1 MKIGLVVPQFGINAT
16 KENLIKFIQ
25 LAEKEDFESLWV
37 YDRMLYPLDS
47 QPPYPYSGPPDM
59 SEWPEYF
66 KNVLDPLTTLAFIAA
81 NTTKTHLGTCIIDMV
96 FHNPITLAKEFTTI
110 DILSGGRVICGF
122 GIGWSKHEFL
132 ASNISYEKRGERV
145 NEILQVIK
153 RVWTDDIV
161 EFNGDFYK
169 IPKSIIDPKPIQKP
183 HPKILLGGFSPKTF
197 ERMIKY
203 GDGYIGALAGSFEY
217 FANSLK
223 MFNDAIKKSSKR
235 TIRSDFDLT
244 ILTYPYLFTSSSEN
258 DHNNNNN
265 NRLPMTGRTIDEIGS
280 DLSKLKSFGVDRVI
294 LAVNAEENYDVNKTM
309 EFVKELRKFCQ

>member
-1 MKIGLVVPQFGINAT
+1 MKVGLVVPQFGVNST
-16 KENLIKFIQ
+16 KENLITFIH
-25 LAEKEDFESLWV
+25 LAEREGFESLWV
-37 YDRMLYPLDS
+37 YDRMLYAINP
-47 QPPYPYSGPPDM
+47 QQGYGGTPDKK
-59 SEWPEYF
+59 EWPEYF

-81 NTTKTHLGTCIIDMV
+81 NTSKVNLGTCIIDMV

-110 DILSGGRVICGF
+110 DILSEGRTICGL
-122 GIGWSKHEFL
+122 GIGWSKDEYL
-132 ASNISYEKRGERV
+132 AANIPYEKRGERA
-145 NEILQVIK
+145 NEILQAMK
-153 RVWTDDIV
+153 KVWTDDIV

-169 IPKSIIDPKPIQKP
+169 VPKSIIGPKPIQKP

-203 GDGYIGALAGSFEY
+203 GDGYIGVLIGSFEY

-265 NRLPMTGRTIDEIGS
+265 RPPMTGRTIDEIGS

>member
-1 MKIGLVVPQFGINAT
+1 
-16 KENLIKFIQ
+16 
-25 LAEKEDFESLWV
+25 
-37 YDRMLYPLDS
+37 MLYAINP
-47 QPPYPYSGPPDM
+47 QQGYGGTPDKK
-59 SEWPEYF
+59 EWPEYF

-81 NTTKTHLGTCIIDMV
+81 NTSKVNLGTCIIDMV

-110 DILSGGRVICGF
+110 DILSEGRTICGL
-122 GIGWSKHEFL
+122 GIGWSKDEYL
-132 ASNISYEKRGERV
+132 AANIPYEKRGERA
-145 NEILQVIK
+145 NEILQAMK
-153 RVWTDDIV
+153 KVWTDDIV

-169 IPKSIIDPKPIQKP
+169 VPKSIIGPKPIQKP

-197 ERMIKY
+197 ERIIKY
-203 GDGYIGALAGSFEY
+203 GDGYIGVFIGSFEY

>member
-1 MKIGLVVPQFGINAT
+1 MKVGLVVPQFGVNST
-16 KENLIKFIQ
+16 KENLITFIH
-25 LAEKEDFESLWV
+25 LAEREGFESLWV
-37 YDRMLYPLDS
+37 YDRMLYAINP
-47 QPPYPYSGPPDM
+47 QQGYGGTPDKK
-59 SEWPEYF
+59 EWPEYF

-81 NTTKTHLGTCIIDMV
+81 NTSKVNLGTCIIDMV

-110 DILSGGRVICGF
+110 DILSEGRTICGL
-122 GIGWSKHEFL
+122 GIGWSKDEYL
-132 ASNISYEKRGERV
+132 AANIPYEKRGERA
-145 NEILQVIK
+145 NEILQAMK
-153 RVWTDDIV
+153 KVWTDDIV

-169 IPKSIIDPKPIQKP
+169 VPKSIIGPKPIQKP

-203 GDGYIGALAGSFEY
+203 GDGYIGVLIGSFEY

-223 MFNDAIKKSSKR
+223 MFNYAIKKSSKR

-265 NRLPMTGRTIDEIGS
+265 NRPPMTGRTIDEIGS

>member
-1 MKIGLVVPQFGINAT
+1 MKVGLVVPQFGVNST
-16 KENLIKFIQ
+16 KENLITFIH
-25 LAEKEDFESLWV
+25 LAEREGFESLWV
-37 YDRMLYPLDS
+37 YDRMLYAINP
-47 QPPYPYSGPPDM
+47 QQGYGGTPDKK
-59 SEWPEYF
+59 EWPEYF

-81 NTTKTHLGTCIIDMV
+81 NTSKVNLGTCIIDMV

-110 DILSGGRVICGF
+110 DILSEGRTICGL
-122 GIGWSKHEFL
+122 GIGWSKDEYL
-132 ASNISYEKRGERV
+132 AANIPYEKRGERA
-145 NEILQVIK
+145 NEILQAMK
-153 RVWTDDIV
+153 KVWTDDIV

-169 IPKSIIDPKPIQKP
+169 VPKSIIGPKPIQKP

-203 GDGYIGALAGSFEY
+203 GDGYIGVLIGSFEY

-258 DHNNNNN
+258 DHNNNNNN

>member
-1 MKIGLVVPQFGINAT
+1 MKVGLVVPQFGVNST
-16 KENLIKFIQ
+16 KENLITFIH
-25 LAEKEDFESLWV
+25 LAEREGFESLWV
-37 YDRMLYPLDS
+37 YDRMLYAINP
-47 QPPYPYSGPPDM
+47 QQGYGGTPDKK
-59 SEWPEYF
+59 EWPEYF

-81 NTTKTHLGTCIIDMV
+81 NTSKVNLGTCIIDMV

-110 DILSGGRVICGF
+110 DILSEGRTICGL
-122 GIGWSKHEFL
+122 GIGWSKDEYL
-132 ASNISYEKRGERV
+132 AANIPYEKRGERA
-145 NEILQVIK
+145 NEILQAMK
-153 RVWTDDIV
+153 KVWTDDIV

-169 IPKSIIDPKPIQKP
+169 VPKSIIGPKPIQKP

-197 ERMIKY
+197 ERIIKY
-203 GDGYIGALAGSFEY
+203 GDGYIGVFIGSFEY

-223 MFNDAIKKSSKR
+223 MFNDAIKKNSKR

-265 NRLPMTGRTIDEIGS
+265 RPPMTGRTIDEIGS

>member
-1 MKIGLVVPQFGINAT
+1 MKVGLVVPQFGVNST
-16 KENLIKFIQ
+16 KENLITFIH
-25 LAEKEDFESLWV
+25 LAEREGFESLWV
-37 YDRMLYPLDS
+37 YDRMLYAINP
-47 QPPYPYSGPPDM
+47 QQGYGGTPDKK
-59 SEWPEYF
+59 EWPEYF

-81 NTTKTHLGTCIIDMV
+81 NTSKVNLGTCIIDMV

-110 DILSGGRVICGF
+110 DILSEGRTICGL
-122 GIGWSKHEFL
+122 GIGWSKDEYL
-132 ASNISYEKRGERV
+132 AANIPYEKRGERA
-145 NEILQVIK
+145 NEILQAMK
-153 RVWTDDIV
+153 KVWTDDIV

-169 IPKSIIDPKPIQKP
+169 VPKSIIGPKPIQKP

-197 ERMIKY
+197 ERIIKY
-203 GDGYIGALAGSFEY
+203 GDGYIGVFIGSFEY

-258 DHNNNNN
+258 DHNNNN